1 MIAPGLNGLRN
12 YQPSWLRADVI
23 AGVTV
28 AAYLVPQ
35 AMAYAQ
41 LAGLPAVTGL
51 WAVLGPLAVYVVLG
65 SSRLLSVGPESTT
78 ALMTASTVGAV
89 AGGDPKR
96 YVVLA
101 SALALMVGVI
111 CLVAWLVRLGF
122 LADLLS
128 RPVLVGYLAGIA
140 VLMIAGQLGRMTGT
154 TVEGDSPPAELL
166 NAARQIGTWH
176 LPTVVL
182 SAVVLALLLASA
194 HWKPQLPAPLL
205 VMALAAVVTALAGL
219 DDHGVAVIGTVP
231 SGLPAPMLPGVGLA
245 DLRMLILPALGVALV
260 GYTDT
265 VLTGRAFAKHRERID
280 ADAELL
286 ALGTANLTAGALQG
300 FPVSSSG
307 SRTAVAAA
315 AGAKSQVYSLVTLAM
330 VILTLLVAGPLLST
344 FPTAALGALVVYA
357 ALRLVDL
364 AEFRRFGRFR
374 RSELIL
380 ALATCVGVVTLGV
393 LYGVLVAVALSVLDL
408 FRRVARPHDGIL
420 GIVPGIAGMH
430 DVDDYP
436 QAHEVPGLV
445 VYRYDSPL
453 FFANAEDF
461 RRRAMAAIDNSPE
474 PVRWL
479 LLNTEANV
487 EIDITAVDALDAL
500 REELV
505 GRGIVLALARVKQD
519 LRDDLDA
526 AGFLERLGAD
536 RVYMTLPTAV
546 EAFRQEFGQQESRQ
560 LKEQHS

>member
-1 MIAPGLNGLRN
+1 MIATGLRGLRN

-41 LAGLPAVTGL
+41 LAGLPAVTRL

-111 CLVAWLVRLGF
+111 CLLAWLIRLGF

-128 RPVLVGYLAGIA
+128 RPVLVGYMAGIA
-140 VLMIAGQLGRMTGT
+140 VIMIAGQLGRMTGT

-166 NAARQIGTWH
+166 NAARQIGIWH

-182 SAVVLALLLASA
+182 SAVVLALLLAAA
-194 HWKPQLPAPLL
+194 HWKPRLPAPLL
-205 VMALAAVVTALAGL
+205 VMALAAVVTALTGL
-219 DDHGVAVIGTVP
+219 GDHGVAVVGSVP
-231 SGLPAPMLPGVGLA
+231 SGLPAPMLPGVDLG

-265 VLTGRAFAKHRERID
+265 VLTGRAFAAKHRERID

-286 ALGTANLTAGALQG
+286 ALGTANLSAGALQG

-315 AGAKSQVYSLVTLAM
+315 AGAKSQVYSPVTLAAM
-330 VILTLLVAGPLLST
+330 ILTLLVAVDVPGRST
-344 FPTAALGALVVYA
+344 
-357 ALRLVDL
+357 
-364 AEFRRFGRFR
+364 RRAGRR
-374 RSELIL
+374 RP
-380 ALATCVGVVTLGV
+380 ATGG
-393 LYGVLVAVALSVLDL
+393 S
-408 FRRVARPHDGIL
+408 RRVPAGRPECTTWTTI
-420 GIVPGIAGMH
+420 
-430 DVDDYP
+430 
-436 QAHEVPGLV
+436 
-445 VYRYDSPL
+445 
-453 FFANAEDF
+453 
-461 RRRAMAAIDNSPE
+461 RRRT
-474 PVRWL
+474 RW
-479 LLNTEANV
+479 
-487 EIDITAVDALDAL
+487 
-500 REELV
+500 
-505 GRGIVLALARVKQD
+505 RGWSSIGTTR
-519 LRDDLDA
+519 RCSSRTPRTSA
-526 AGFLERLGAD
+526 AGQWQRSTIHPSWSAGC
-536 RVYMTLPTAV
+536 R
-546 EAFRQEFGQQESRQ
+546 
-560 LKEQHS
+560 